1 MPRVFSSK
9 GVADIVGADPSSVNR
24 WIDSGQLKAYRTP
37 GGHRRVGTKELV
49 EFLERCGITVP
60 QQLGS
65 GARQVLLVDG
75 DATAVRSLQ
84 RSLQRVDSNLVVQ
97 ACSCGIEALLKVA
110 LVRPT
115 VVVLEASIS
124 GLDGATICERIKSEP
139 DLAHV
144 AIIAVMAK
152 SGARQAR
159 RLVNA
164 GADVVVTKPLRAA
177 NLVQEIEA
185 IAGSNGVRVVNV

>member
-37 GGHRRVGTKELV
+37 GGHRRVGAKELI

-60 QQLGS
+60 QQLRN
-65 GARQVLLVDG
+65 GARKILLVDG
-75 DATAVRSLQ
+75 DATALRSLQ
-84 RSLQRVDSNLVVQ
+84 RSLQRVDPDLVVQ
-97 ACSCGIEALLKVA
+97 ASSCGIEALLKVA
-110 LVRPT
+110 LIRPT
-115 VVVLEASIS
+115 VVVLETSVS

-139 DLAHV
+139 DLTHI

-152 SGARQAR
+152 AGVRQTN

-164 GADVVVTKPLRAA
+164 GADVVLTKPLRAA
-177 NLVQEIEA
+177 NLMQQIGA
-185 IAGSNGVRVVNV
+185 ITGSNGVRVLSG